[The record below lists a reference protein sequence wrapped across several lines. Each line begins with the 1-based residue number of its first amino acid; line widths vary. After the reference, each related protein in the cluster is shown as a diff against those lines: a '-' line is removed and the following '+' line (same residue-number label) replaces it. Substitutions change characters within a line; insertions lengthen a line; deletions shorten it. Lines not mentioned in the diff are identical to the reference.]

1 MSRTC
6 YHCGDEIIGKVIKQD
21 DKEFCCT
28 GCRSVYNL
36 LSENNL
42 GTFYDLEKEPGLKPK
57 EANPHM
63 YAFLD
68 VESIRKKYI
77 LYEDEETAMV
87 TLFLPHIH
95 CSSCIYLLENLEK
108 LNDGVIS
115 CQVKFA
121 QKKASIS
128 FKKNEISL
136 SELALLLDKIGY
148 PPKFGDEKE
157 LKAKINKSF
166 LYKLGLAGFAFGSI
180 MLWTV
185 PEYLGIETDNPEYRW
200 LPSLLSFIVSLPV
213 IFYSANEYF
222 ISAYKAIRS
231 RSLNLDVPISIGI
244 VALYT
249 QSCYHIFNNDGP
261 GYMDSFAGFVFFLL
275 IGKWFQNK
283 TYESLSFDRDYSS
296 YFPIA
301 VTRISGN
308 KEEIVEI
315 DKISVG
321 DSILLRNEEIIP
333 CDSTLISND
342 CTIDY
347 SFVTG
352 ESQPIHK
359 KKGDFIYAGGKVVG
373 SKSIVKAEKETDR
386 SHITQMWN
394 ESSTKTEEKDSTDK
408 VSFYFLVGLL
418 IIAGGSAISWY
429 IIDPN
434 RVLSIVVAVLIVAC
448 PCALA
453 LSRPFT
459 FGSIMRQ
466 LGRKKLYLKNTGVVQ
481 KMTEID
487 TLVLDK
493 TGTLTASSF
502 DSVEFDGDTLTN
514 AEIQEIVSITSNS
527 THPLSRSITKKLVRE
542 NRISEFEEP
551 SSYTEIKGKGIEA
564 LINGKTIQLGSKEL
578 FPELGLPEEAE
589 TTVHLG
595 INGKYK
601 GKYKFNS
608 NFRENIWSTLDT
620 LSKHFE
626 IHILSG
632 DNNKD
637 EDLINQN
644 TSAVSTIVFNQKPQ
658 DKLDYIKKLQSKGKN
673 VAMVGDGLNDS
684 GALSAANIGIAVSED
699 MFNFTPNSDAII
711 AGEAL
716 SNLDKHF
723 SLARYSQ
730 RVLSICYG
738 FSIIYNLIGLSFAI
752 SGNLTPLIAAILMP
766 ISSISIVFLST
777 LLTRVK
783 N

>member
-1 MSRTC
+1 MSQTC
-6 YHCGDEIIGKVIKQD
+6 FHCGDEIIGKVIKQD
-21 DKEFCCT
+21 EKVFCCT

-36 LSENNL
+36 LRDNDL

-57 EANPHM
+57 EANPHI

-77 LYEDEETAMV
+77 KYEDDETSMV

-115 CQVKFA
+115 CQVQFA

-128 FKKNEISL
+128 FKKNVISL

-148 PPKFGDEKE
+148 PPKFGDESE
-157 LKAKINKSF
+157 LKAKINKQF
-166 LYKLGLAGFAFGSI
+166 LYKLGFAGFAFGSI

-185 PEYLGIETDNPEYRW
+185 PEYLGIEQDSPEFRW
-200 LPSLLSFIVSLPV
+200 LPSLLSFLVSLPV
-213 IFYSANEYF
+213 ILYSANEYF

-244 VALYT
+244 IALYA
-249 QSCYHIFNNDGP
+249 QSCYHIFTNDGP

-283 TYESLSFDRDYSS
+283 TYESLSFDRDYTS

-301 VTRISGN
+301 VTRLIN
-308 KEEIVEI
+308 EKEEIVEI
-315 DKISVG
+315 DKIKTG
-321 DSILLRNEEIIP
+321 DQILLRNEEIIP
-333 CDSTLISND
+333 CDSILESNE

-352 ESQPIHK
+352 ESQPITKH
-359 KKGDFIYAGGKVVG
+359 KGDFIFAGGKIIG
-373 SKSIVKAEKETDR
+373 SKTIVRAEKETDR

-394 ESSTKTEEKDSTDK
+394 ESSSKSIEDNSADT
-408 VSFYFLVGLL
+408 VSKYFLTGLL
-418 IIAGGSAISWY
+418 VVAAGSAITWY
-429 IIDPN
+429 IIDPAN
-434 RVLSIVVAVLIVAC
+434 VLSIVVAVLIVAC

-466 LGRKKLYLKNTGVVQ
+466 LGRKKLYLKSSDVVHR
-481 KMTEID
+481 MTEID
-487 TLVLDK
+487 TIVLDK
-493 TGTLTASSF
+493 TGTLTANSF
-502 DSVEFDGDTLTN
+502 DSVVFEGEAPSDL
-514 AEIQEIVSITSNS
+514 EKQWIVSITSNS

-542 NRISEFEEP
+542 NRLSDFIETSAYEE
-551 SSYTEIKGKGIEA
+551 TKGKGIVASIEGHV
-564 LINGKTIQLGSKEL
+564 IKLGSKEL
-578 FPELGLPEEAE
+578 FENKNLPDEPE
-589 TTVHLG
+589 TTVHLS
-595 INGKYK
+595 IDEEYK
-601 GKYKFNS
+601 GKFIFTS
-608 NFRENIWSTLDT
+608 NFREHIWEMMDE
-620 LSKHFE
+620 LSNSYE

-637 EDLINQN
+637 EGIINDQ
-644 TSAVSTIVFNQKPQ
+644 TKAVSELVFNQKPQ
-658 DKLDYIKKLQSKGKN
+658 DKLAYIKTLQEQGKT

-684 GALSAANIGIAVSED
+684 GALSAADIGIAVSED

-716 SNLDKHF
+716 SDLDKLFDLSKH
-723 SLARYSQ
+723 SKT
-730 RVLSICYG
+730 VLTVCYT
-738 FSIIYNLIGLSFAI
+738 FSILYNLIGLSFAI

-777 LLTRVK
+777 LLSRVK

>member
-1 MSRTC
+1 MSQTC
-6 YHCGDEIIGKVIKQD
+6 FHCGDEIIGKVIKQD
-21 DKEFCCT
+21 DKVFCCT

-36 LSENNL
+36 LRDNDL
-42 GTFYDLEKEPGLKPK
+42 GTFYDLEKEPGQKPK
-57 EANPHM
+57 EANPHI

-68 VESIRKKYI
+68 VESIRRKYI
-77 LYEDEETAMV
+77 KYEDEETSMV

-115 CQVKFA
+115 CQVQFA

-148 PPKFGDEKE
+148 PPKFGDESE
-157 LKAKINKSF
+157 LKAKINKQF
-166 LYKLGLAGFAFGSI
+166 LYKLGFAGFAFGSI

-185 PEYLGIETDNPEYRW
+185 PEYLGIEQDSPEFRW

-213 IFYSANEYF
+213 ILYSANEYF

-244 VALYT
+244 VALYA
-249 QSCYHIFNNDGP
+249 QSCYHIFTNDGP

-283 TYESLSFDRDYSS
+283 TYESLSFDRDYTS

-301 VTRISGN
+301 VTRLKDSQ
-308 KEEIVEI
+308 EEIIEI
-315 DKISVG
+315 DKINIG
-321 DSILLRNEEIIP
+321 DQILLRNEEIIP
-333 CDSTLISND
+333 CDSTLESD
-342 CTIDY
+342 ECTIDY

-352 ESQPIHK
+352 ESQPIIK
-359 KKGDFIYAGGKVVG
+359 RKGEFIFAGGKIIGAKTVVR
-373 SKSIVKAEKETDR
+373 AEKETDR

-394 ESSTKTEEKDSTDK
+394 VSSTKENQETSVDT
-408 VSFYFLVGLL
+408 VSKYFLAGLL
-418 IIAGGSAISWY
+418 IVAGGSALTWY
-429 IIDPN
+429 FLDPEN
-434 RVLSIVVAVLIVAC
+434 VLSIVVAVLIVAC

-459 FGSIMRQ
+459 YGSIMRQ
-466 LGRKKLYLKNTGVVQ
+466 MGRKKLYLKSSDVVIR
-481 KMTEID
+481 MTKID
-487 TLVLDK
+487 TVVLDK
-493 TGTLTASSF
+493 TGTLTANTF
-502 DSVEFDGDTLTN
+502 DSVEFEGEPLSDI
-514 AEIQEIVSITSNS
+514 EKQWIVSITSNS
-527 THPLSRSITKKLVRE
+527 THPLSRSITKKIVRE
-542 NRISEFEEP
+542 NRLNEFLESTGYSE
-551 SSYTEIKGKGIEA
+551 TKGKGIEA
-564 LINGKTIQLGSKEL
+564 QIEGHSIILGSREL
-578 FPELGLPEEAE
+578 FPDNNLPDEPE

-595 INGKYK
+595 IDGKYK
-601 GKYKFNS
+601 GKFVFTS
-608 NFRENIWSTLDT
+608 NFRDHIWEMMEE
-620 LSKHFE
+620 LSKDHE

-637 EDLINQN
+637 ETLINEQ
-644 TSAVSTIVFNQKPQ
+644 TIAVTNLVFNQKPQ
-658 DKLDYIKKLQSKGKN
+658 DKLSYIKDLQNEGKT
-673 VAMVGDGLNDS
+673 VAMIGDGLNDS
-684 GALSAANIGIAVSED
+684 GALSAADIGIAVSED

-716 SNLDKHF
+716 ADLKKLVDLAKHSKTVLNVCF
-723 SLARYSQ
+723 S
-730 RVLSICYG
+730 
-738 FSIIYNLIGLSFAI
+738 FSILYNLIGLSFAI

-766 ISSISIVFLST
+766 ISSITVVILST
-777 LLTRVK
+777 LLSRLK